1 MNHTLHTR
9 RRFLRTSVLGGALSW
24 TVPAFLERTF
34 FSLDAQAANSPIQ
47 TVTGK
52 DGQILVIL
60 QLAGGN
66 DGLNTLV
73 PFEDDA
79 YFKARPTLAIPKSH
93 VLPLSGGFGLH
104 PALAGLKALHDDGN
118 LAVLHGVGYP
128 NPNRSHF
135 RSTEIWQTASD
146 ADKIERH
153 GWLGRYFDSC
163 CEGADPAV
171 GISIG
176 SPQSPQAF
184 DAEKRRGISFATP
197 SQFRFDLRK
206 SSDPDAAE
214 EFFRSINEMDQGM
227 QGDSIGMIDGPVNAG
242 GDTLDF
248 LQRTALDAA
257 MSSDKVLETVSKT
270 KAAVSYPAGKLAD
283 SLNLV
288 ARLIAGGMPT
298 RVYYVSQGGY
308 DTHSNQEGTHAQLM
322 EDLGASLAA
331 FTADLK
337 AQGNFDRV
345 LTMTFS
351 EFGRRVAENA
361 SRGTDHGAAAPMFLL
376 GGKVQPGFHGEA
388 PSLETLNKGDLIHTV
403 DFRNVYAT
411 ILEKWLQSPVEPVL
425 QRRFPTMGFI

>member
-1 MNHTLHTR
+1 MNQTLHTR
-9 RRFLRTSVLGGALSW
+9 RHFLRTSILGGALSW
-24 TVPAFLERTF
+24 SVPAFLERTF
-34 FSLDAQAANSPIQ
+34 FSLDAVAANSPIQ

-52 DGQILVIL
+52 DGPILVIL

-66 DGLNTLV
+66 DGLNTV
-73 PFEDDA
+73 IPFENDA
-79 YFKARPTLAIPKSH
+79 YFRARPTLAIPKSKI
-93 VLPLSGGFGLH
+93 LQLSGGFGLH
-104 PALAGLKALHDDGN
+104 PELSGLKSLHDNGH
-118 LAVLHGVGYP
+118 LAVVHGVGYP

-146 ADKIERH
+146 ANKSEQH

-176 SPQSPQAF
+176 SAQAPQAF
-184 DAEKRRGISFATP
+184 AAEKRRGISFANP
-197 SQFRFDLRK
+197 GQFRFNLGK

-214 EFFRSINEMDQGM
+214 EFFRSVNEMDHGM
-227 QGDSIGMIDGPVNAG
+227 QGGSIGMLDGPADMD

-248 LQRTALDAA
+248 LQRTALDATV
-257 MSSDKVLETVSKT
+257 SSDKIFNTVKKT
-270 KAAVSYPAGKLAD
+270 KPPTPYPAGKLAD

-308 DTHSNQEGTHAQLM
+308 DTHSNQEGSHARLM
-322 EDLGASLAA
+322 GELDAALSA

-376 GGKVQPGFHGEA
+376 GGKIKPGLHGEA
-388 PSLETLNKGDLIHTV
+388 PSLEKLNRGDLIHTV
-403 DFRNVYAT
+403 DFRNIYAT
-411 ILEKWLQSPVEPVL
+411 ILENWLQAPVEPVL
-425 QRRFPTMGFI
+425 RKRFSKMGFI

>member
-1 MNHTLHTR
+1 MNQTLHTR
-9 RRFLRTSVLGGALSW
+9 RRFLRTSILGGALSW

-34 FSLDAQAANSPIQ
+34 FSLDALAANSPIQ
-47 TVTGK
+47 TATGK

-66 DGLNTLV
+66 DGLNTV
-73 PFEDDA
+73 IPFENDA
-79 YFKARPTLAIPKSH
+79 YFRARPTLAIRKSK

-104 PALAGLKALHDDGN
+104 PELTGLKSLHDDGH
-118 LAVLHGVGYP
+118 LAVVHGVGYP

-146 ADKIERH
+146 STKTERH

-184 DAEKRRGISFATP
+184 AAEKRRGISFANP

-214 EFFRSINEMDQGM
+214 EFFRSVNEMDHEM
-227 QGDSIGMIDGPVNAG
+227 QGGSIGMLDGPADME

-248 LQRTALDAA
+248 LQRTALDATV
-257 MSSDKVLETVSKT
+257 SSDKILETVAKT
-270 KAAVSYPAGKLAD
+270 KPPAAYPPGKLAD

-308 DTHSNQEGTHAQLM
+308 DTHSNQDGSHARLM
-322 EDLGASLAA
+322 GELDAALSA

-376 GGKVQPGFHGEA
+376 GGKIKPGLHGEA
-388 PSLETLNKGDLIHTV
+388 PSLEKLNRGDLIHTV
-403 DFRNVYAT
+403 DFRNIYAT
-411 ILEKWLQSPVEPVL
+411 ILENWLQAPVEPVL
-425 QRRFPTMGFI
+425 RKRFSTMGFI